1 MGNSGLE
8 ARYRPELSLGQL
20 SQSLNPLVWRD
31 RGWAGKLGHHL
42 VGANPGVQ
50 PGLGA
55 GTGEMQS

>member
-8 ARYRPELSLGQL
+8 DRYRPELSLGQL
-20 SQSLNPLVWRD
+20 SQSLNPLVWLG
-31 RGWAGKLGHHL
+31 RGWAGKLGHDL

-55 GTGEMQS
+55 GTG